1 MIKKLLD
8 ILFPRRCLHTGKHG
22 DYLLRDAKKHL
33 TPHAEVCP
41 VTHKPSTDFRV
52 ITSEQKNSSLEGLII
67 WFSYHSYLK
76 SLIIRLKYYHEYDV
90 AVFLAQRLALLIQ
103 TNQSLQKHSTTRPT
117 YISFIPSHRI
127 RKYISKWYN
136 QSEILAKKLSQ
147 ELSFP
152 YIPLAKKSRYHKSQ
166 TTYDRKHRWMNVH
179 KSFRIIPNLEIE
191 PNACIILV
199 DDITTTWAT
208 IQTLAKAI
216 KQLYPESVIR
226 WAVLWRS
233 NR

>member
-1 MIKKLLD
+1 MRQKLLD
-8 ILFPRRCLHTGKHG
+8 ILFPKRCLHTGQHG

-33 TPHAEVCP
+33 TPHPEVCP

-52 ITSEQKNSSLEGLII
+52 LANEQKNSSLEGLII
-67 WFSYHSYLK
+67 WFTYHKYLK
-76 SLIIRLKYYHEYDV
+76 SLILRLKYYHQYDV
-90 AVFLAQRLALLIQ
+90 ATFLSQRLALLIQ
-103 TNQSLQKHSTTRPT
+103 TNQSLQKHSIARPT

-152 YIPLAKKSRYHKSQ
+152 CISVAKKSRYHKSQ

-179 KSFRIIPNLEIE
+179 QSFRITANLEIE

-216 KQLYPESVIR
+216 KQVYPKSVIR